1 MRRLKG
7 SKAAWGLAA
16 RFVKP
21 PVLWEERGGGEQ
33 GEAGAG
39 RVEWEPCRW
48 QC

>member
-21 PVLWEERGGGEQ
+21 PVLWEERGGESKGKLEQ
-33 GEAGAG
+33 GG
-39 RVEWEPCRW
+39 
-48 QC
+48 